1 MKTRVFISIG
11 FLVSTFLS
19 FGQNNFTGVVSDE
32 EGKLLEGVKVCIQ
45 ATTFCTQT
53 DAQGKFSL
61 GPVIGGQNTLVFECP
76 GYTSSANFFYTE
88 DFNVPLKIML
98 YKSTQTLEEV
108 QVTSTR
114 ASAASSSAIFVEE
127 KTLEKKAFG
136 QDLPFLVDG
145 TPSLVTTSDAGNGV
159 GYTGMRIRGIDA
171 SRINVTL
178 NGIPIND
185 PESHDVY
192 WVNMPDLSSS
202 IENIQIQ
209 RGIGSS
215 TNGAAAFGAGLNL
228 KSSNLSETPYAT
240 IDNSYGAFN
249 TLKNSIKIGTGLLH
263 QKFNFETRL
272 SRISS
277 DGFLDRAKSNL
288 NSIYFSGAY
297 LGKNFLLKALVFS
310 GHELTYQAW
319 YGTPESRLTGDVAE
333 MSAYADRNL
342 LSPEERQNLISSG
355 RTYNFYTYKNQVDNY
370 KQDNYQLHYAYS
382 IKSNLLL
389 NISGHYTYGR
399 GYYEEYKN
407 NQTLSGY
414 GMSSVVVGNDTL
426 TTSDLIRQRWLN
438 NDFVGS
444 VFSLSYFKHRLNVVW
459 GGSVNTYLGRHYG
472 EVIWSRFASDSELGD
487 RYYNE
492 SGQKSEWSSYVK
504 GSYKLKDWTFNGDIQ
519 FRHLDYSFLGVDQV
533 SGVLKDVQQRVK
545 FNFLNPKISISRQL
559 SYAQSIF
566 ASFGISH
573 REPVRKDFRES
584 TPNSRPKAEILRD
597 VELGYTYKKSKLL
610 LNVNAYFMD
619 YTNQLILTGEINDV
633 GSYTRTNV
641 PSSYRLGIEMNTAYA
656 PFSFLKFNGA
666 LALSQN
672 KIKEFNEFL
681 DVYSSTEPYYSQ
693 QIITH
698 KDVDLAFSPNVV
710 ASLGVVW
717 EPFKNMNVE
726 WMSKFVSQ
734 QFLDNTAAL
743 DRSIKAFSYSNL
755 TLNYALRHV
764 LGKEINFGLQVNNIF
779 NYLYANNGYTFSY
792 LYDGQ
797 KTTENFYYPQAGRNL
812 MCRVLFKF

>member
-1 MKTRVFISIG
+1 MKTRIFISIS

-32 EGKLLEGVKVCIQ
+32 EGKLLEGVKVCMQ
-45 ATTFCTQT
+45 GSTFCTQT
-53 DAQGKFSL
+53 DAQGNFSL
-61 GPVIGGQNTLVFECP
+61 ESVIGGQNTLVFECP
-76 GYTSSANFFYTE
+76 GYTSRAIFFNAA
-88 DFNVPLKIML
+88 DFNGKLKIML

-136 QDLPFLVDG
+136 QDLPFLLDG

-249 TLKNSIKIGTGLLH
+249 TLKNSIKIGTGLLN

-333 MSAYADRNL
+333 MNAYADRNL
-342 LSPEERQNLISSG
+342 LSPEERQNLVSSG

-382 IKSNLLL
+382 IKSNLLKYL
-389 NISGHYTYGR
+389 R
-399 GYYEEYKN
+399 
-407 NQTLSGY
+407 
-414 GMSSVVVGNDTL
+414 
-426 TTSDLIRQRWLN
+426 
-438 NDFVGS
+438 
-444 VFSLSYFKHRLNVVW
+444 SLYVW
-459 GGSVNTYLGRHYG
+459 KR
-472 EVIWSRFASDSELGD
+472 
-487 RYYNE
+487 
-492 SGQKSEWSSYVK
+492 
-504 GSYKLKDWTFNGDIQ
+504 
-519 FRHLDYSFLGVDQV
+519 
-533 SGVLKDVQQRVK
+533 
-545 FNFLNPKISISRQL
+545 
-559 SYAQSIF
+559 
-566 ASFGISH
+566 
-573 REPVRKDFRES
+573 
-584 TPNSRPKAEILRD
+584 IL
-597 VELGYTYKKSKLL
+597 
-610 LNVNAYFMD
+610 
-619 YTNQLILTGEINDV
+619 
-633 GSYTRTNV
+633 
-641 PSSYRLGIEMNTAYA
+641 
-656 PFSFLKFNGA
+656 
-666 LALSQN
+666 
-672 KIKEFNEFL
+672 
-681 DVYSSTEPYYSQ
+681 
-693 QIITH
+693 
-698 KDVDLAFSPNVV
+698 
-710 ASLGVVW
+710 
-717 EPFKNMNVE
+717 
-726 WMSKFVSQ
+726 
-734 QFLDNTAAL
+734 
-743 DRSIKAFSYSNL
+743 
-755 TLNYALRHV
+755 
-764 LGKEINFGLQVNNIF
+764 
-779 NYLYANNGYTFSY
+779 
-792 LYDGQ
+792 
-797 KTTENFYYPQAGRNL
+797 
-812 MCRVLFKF
+812 